1 MSFLTPLY
9 LVGAALI
16 ALPIVLH
23 LLRRD
28 VAPPVPFTAVSLL
41 RKSPVDRSRRHR
53 LRDLLLLAAR
63 ICALLLLAGSF
74 ARPFVAGAPAMGR
87 TTIVAID
94 RSFSMAAPARFE
106 RARALAR
113 ETIDRASGG
122 RIAVIAFDDRADV
135 VAAPGT
141 AADARAALDT
151 ITPGF
156 GATRFA
162 AALDKAAEVLVDAGD
177 DSRLVIVSDL
187 QRSGF
192 DEGGAVL
199 PEGIDLQVRDAGA
212 ATTNLS
218 VTNATIDRR
227 QVVATIRN
235 FGNVPRTTDVRA
247 MADGRALPSRRVTIP
262 SGDAAD
268 VAFDTTSETGR
279 LTVAIDDAEGYDADN
294 ERVGIAESRALPRIL
309 IVGGGPATTA
319 GFYLTRALQA
329 EAEEGADFDVRT
341 MTGGAFAVLPPSQVR
356 DQSVIVLLSTHGL
369 DRRLGETLRGFL
381 EGGGGLFIAAGPDM
395 DPSVLSTLLAWQPP
409 LAPRDARNAGVL
421 AATDLRHPVLRPFDA
436 IAANFGQV
444 VFDRVWDIDPGSA
457 WRVVARYT
465 SGAPALAER
474 ISDVAPGS
482 RAGRVLLFTSDVD
495 RRWNDFPLNP
505 AFVPFS
511 QEIARYLGARPP
523 AVSSYVVADAPAGV
537 PARPGIVTAGSRTVA
552 INIDPRESSVD
563 RVTPAEFQKLVTRS
577 SAAAAPRAARLAQQ
591 TEGQQNYWR
600 YGLLLML
607 ATLVVEAFVGSR

>member
-9 LVGAALI
+9 LFGAALI

-63 ICALLLLAGSF
+63 VIALLLLAGSF
-74 ARPFVAGAPAMGR
+74 ARPFVAGAPSTGR

-113 ETIDRASGG
+113 EAIDGARSGRVG
-122 RIAVIAFDDRADV
+122 VIAFDDRADV

-141 AADARAALDT
+141 PADARAALDT
-151 ITPGF
+151 IAPGY

-162 AALDKAAEVLVDAGD
+162 AALDKAAEVLADAGGE
-177 DSRLVIVSDL
+177 SRIVIVSDL

-218 VTNATIDRR
+218 VTNATIDRK
-227 QVVATIRN
+227 QVVATVRN
-235 FGNVPRTTDVRA
+235 FGNVARTTDVHA
-247 MADGRALPSRRVTIP
+247 VADGRTLTARRVTIP
-262 SGDAAD
+262 AGDGAD
-268 VAFDTTSETGR
+268 VAFDTGSETGR
-279 LTVAIDDAEGYDADN
+279 LTVAIGDSDGYLADN
-294 ERVGIAESRALPRIL
+294 ERVAIAESRALPKIL
-309 IVGGGPATTA
+309 IVGGGPVQTA
-319 GFYLTRALQA
+319 GFYFSRALQA
-329 EAEEGADFDVRT
+329 EAEEGADFDVHT
-341 MTGGAFAVLPPSQVR
+341 ITGGAFTALTPSQVR
-356 DQSVIVLLSTHGL
+356 DQSVIAILSTHGL
-369 DRRLGETLRGFL
+369 DRRVGETLRAFL
-381 EGGGGLFIAAGPDM
+381 DGGGGLFVAAGQDM
-395 DPSVLSTLLAWQPP
+395 DPSVLSTLLGWQPP

-436 IAANFGQV
+436 VAANFGQV
-444 VFDRVWDIDPGSA
+444 VFDRVWDIDAGSA

-465 SGAPALAER
+465 GGAPALAER
-474 ISDVAPGS
+474 IPDGPPRVT
-482 RAGRVLLFTSDVD
+482 AGRVLLFTSDVD

-511 QEIARYLGARPP
+511 QEVVRYLGARPP
-523 AVSSYVVADAPAGV
+523 AVSSYVVADAPPGV
-537 PARPGIVTAGSRTVA
+537 PGRPGIVTAGTRTVA
-552 INIDPRESSVD
+552 INVDPRESTVD
-563 RVTPAEFQKLVTRS
+563 RVTPAEFLTLVTRS
-577 SAAAAPRAARLAQQ
+577 SAAGAPRAVRLAKQ